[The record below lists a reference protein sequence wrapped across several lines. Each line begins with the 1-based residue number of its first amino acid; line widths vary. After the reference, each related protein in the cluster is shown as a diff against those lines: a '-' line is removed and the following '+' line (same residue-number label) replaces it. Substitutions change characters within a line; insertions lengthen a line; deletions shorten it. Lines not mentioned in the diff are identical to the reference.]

1 MGSTTLLDIIGSMTT
16 FGLLLLAVLRL
27 NASASESSY
36 AYNQNYLLQ
45 RNMVVLTVMLEDDL
59 KHIGIG
65 VYQLGDE
72 YGGVL
77 SADSN
82 NLKFRAIMTP
92 GSNKVDTVEWKSEL
106 PPIAGTPNTRI
117 FYLDRIL
124 NGKTQRMNLGATRF
138 RFKYWN
144 ITDPTTELTATPI
157 TGTNCGGIGPVSV
170 EIRLESAYKITEQY
184 TKTTSYMAD
193 TSQYDMVWRQLRS
206 ISRNNSIQFPQ

>member
-27 NASASESSY
+27 NASASENSY

-59 KHIGIG
+59 KHVGMG
-65 VYQLGDE
+65 VYALGDE

-77 SADSN
+77 YADTSS
-82 NLKFRAIMTP
+82 LKFRAIMVP
-92 GSNKVDTVEWKSEL
+92 GSNKIDTVEWKAEA
-106 PPIAGTPNTRI
+106 PPIAGTPNSRI
-117 FYLDRIL
+117 FYVDRIL

-138 RFKYWN
+138 KFQYWN
-144 ITDPTTELTATPI
+144 ITDPTPPSLSTPI
-157 TGTNCGGIGPVSV
+157 TGTDCGNIGPVSV
-170 EIRLESAYKITEQY
+170 EIRLESPYKITEQY
-184 TKTTSYMAD
+184 TRTSSYMAD